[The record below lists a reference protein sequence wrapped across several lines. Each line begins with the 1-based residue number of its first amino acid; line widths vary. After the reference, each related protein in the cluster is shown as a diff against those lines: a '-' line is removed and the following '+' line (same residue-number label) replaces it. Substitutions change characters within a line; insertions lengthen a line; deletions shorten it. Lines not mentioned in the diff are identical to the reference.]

1 MFPSGT
7 YLGRNSC
14 IVQENVHENFKQDA
28 IFDCDVLSPCQM
40 TCEGPHKDK
49 LRKVCKECGCIVEW
63 FFHSVWLKGLV
74 SLLVFALMNA
84 SRQAFVDGLCR
95 VLWRSLHPGTFTV
108 SATCDA
114 DGNILS
120 NPLYDPTLLSSA
132 PISPASASVSATTE
146 GDCGSSSGDT
156 SGHVGGDVNV
166 ESPQSSRLIG
176 EVKEQ
181 IEWNSFVFRMSG
193 IAMMLF
199 ALLLNVVWIIIVRRS
214 PDASTP
220 KWLY

>member
-1 MFPSGT
+1 M

-14 IVQENVHENFKQDA
+14 IVQGNEHENFKQDA
-28 IFDCDVLSPCQM
+28 IFDCDVLVPCQV
-40 TCEGPHKDK
+40 TCEGPHKNK

-63 FFHSVWLKGLV
+63 FFHSVWLKSIV

-95 VLWRSLHPGTFTV
+95 VLWKSLHPGTFTV

-114 DGNILS
+114 DCNILS
-120 NPLYDPTLLSSA
+120 NPLCKDPTISSA
-132 PISPASASVSATTE
+132 PTHISASVLATA
-146 GDCGSSSGDT
+146 D
-156 SGHVGGDVNV
+156 GDVV
-166 ESPQSSRLIG
+166 VDDDDVQQVVSPQSTHLVG
-176 EVKEQ
+176 EMKEQ

-193 IAMMLF
+193 IALMF
-199 ALLLNVVWIIIVRRS
+199 AALLLNVVWIIIVRRS

-220 KWLY
+220 NWIG